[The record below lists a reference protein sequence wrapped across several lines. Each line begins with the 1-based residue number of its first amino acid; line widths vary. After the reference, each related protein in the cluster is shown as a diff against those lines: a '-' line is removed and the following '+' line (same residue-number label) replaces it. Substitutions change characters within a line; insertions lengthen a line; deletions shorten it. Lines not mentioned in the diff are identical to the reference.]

1 MLYVVAVSSKDATLP
16 PSIIAVENLERLALT
31 LNNLPRY
38 VSAGYDW
45 SVAKVFQ
52 SPDNGTAWTIQLT
65 KSQVFE
71 LLEEAA
77 A

>member
-16 PSIIAVENLERLALT
+16 PSIIAVESLERLALT

-45 SVAKVFQ
+45 SVAKVFE
-52 SPDNGTAWTIQLT
+52 SGGNAWTIQLT

-71 LLEEAA
+71 LLEEAEISS
-77 A
+77 